1 MSTYETLIVINETG
15 NLIGQ
20 MMFDILSVAFAILVA
35 GFVMGDRL
43 NRGMIGVITLLS
55 AVWILPMLANAQQQF
70 QVMAVLARSL
80 TVEQLGELSELA
92 QYTGYGS
99 ILAGNVSYAI
109 IVPHFAIYLGSI
121 WFLIYRSK
129 QADQMG

>member
-70 QVMAVLARSL
+70 QVMAALARSL

>member
-1 MSTYETLIVINETG
+1 MSTYETLIVINETS

-20 MMFDILSVAFAILVA
+20 MMFDILSVTFAILVA

-43 NRGMIGVITLLS
+43 NRGMIGVIILLS
-55 AVWILPMLANAQQQF
+55 TVWILPMLAVAHQQF

-92 QYTGYGS
+92 QYTGSAS
-99 ILAGNVSYAI
+99 IPVGNVSYAI
-109 IVPHFAIYLGSI
+109 IASHIAIYVGSI
-121 WFLIYRSK
+121 WFLVYRSK